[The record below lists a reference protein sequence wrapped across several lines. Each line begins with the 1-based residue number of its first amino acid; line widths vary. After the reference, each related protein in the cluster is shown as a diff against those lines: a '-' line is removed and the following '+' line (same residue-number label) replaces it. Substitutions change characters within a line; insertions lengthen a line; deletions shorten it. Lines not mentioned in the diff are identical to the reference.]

1 MGGLLE
7 ILKTKFELKRMKK
20 GDLFKLVMDEKLSN
34 CLVGGMVCGYS
45 LHYKGVRFCV
55 SELLGKGCLVERL
68 GKWEKFYPDKE
79 KINDSLPL
87 LQEMSLELSPSEK
100 RPIEFKV
107 YYRDDLTRSII
118 YLGKVIERRRK
129 ERGNN
134 LGDLLK
140 KAIKEY
146 SDYVQDPSK
155 LFLLGYQEGN
165 PFAGG

>member
-7 ILKTKFELKRMKK
+7 ILKTKFELKRMKR
-20 GDLFKLVMDEKLSN
+20 GDLFKLVMDQKLSN
-34 CLVGGMVCGYS
+34 CLVGGTVCGYS
-45 LHYKGVRFCV
+45 LHYKGVRFCI

-68 GKWEKFYPDKE
+68 GQWEKFYPDRE
-79 KINDSLPL
+79 KNDDSLPL
-87 LQEMSLELSPSEK
+87 LEEMSSELSSLGK

-118 YLGKVIERRRK
+118 YLGKVTERRRK

-146 SDYVQDPSK
+146 SNYVQDPSK
-155 LFLLGYQEGN
+155 LFLLGHQDGN
-165 PFAGG
+165 PFAGS